1 MAIGERIRFI
11 RNQRGMTQKW
21 LGIKV
26 GYPEK
31 TADIRIAQYESGSR
45 GPKDELIKKLAEVLD
60 VSTAALTVPDI
71 ESYVGIMHTLFT
83 LEDLYGL
90 KIDEVDGEPVIRLN
104 KNAPEFVTMTK
115 LFLAW
120 QEQAAKWRN
129 GEITKESYDEWRYK
143 YPELDTTGMFHK
155 IEVSDELLTDELM
168 KEREKKNGSS

>member
-60 VSTAALTVPDI
+60 VSTAALTVPNI

-90 KIDEVDGEPVIRLN
+90 KIDKVDGEPVIRLN
-104 KNAPEFVTMTK
+104 KNAPEFLTMTK
-115 LFLAW
+115 MFLAW

-155 IEVSDELLTDELM
+155 IEVSDELDELLTDELM
-168 KEREKKNGSS
+168 KSRKI